1 MDKEMLEQFQLLHQS
16 MVHME
21 QEIKETRDGV
31 AGLEAKIQES
41 EARTTKRMQTLA
53 TQVNMKIENEVTK
66 RIDALFDGY
75 KLAHEKQWETE
86 RQTEQLKDQVA
97 DLQTRVAALED
108 NRTA

>member
-21 QEIKETRDGV
+21 QEIK
-31 AGLEAKIQES
+31 ES

>member
-1 MDKEMLEQFQLLHQS
+1 

-21 QEIKETRDGV
+21 QEIK
-31 AGLEAKIQES
+31 ES